1 MASSGVAPRTK
12 LRTSAAGIPP
22 PSTRTVFVVRQT
34 GTGMRVLRVGLIW
47 VVIGLFMATADALS
61 PHVFIRV
68 SAWVSL
74 FFLGVLLS
82 FWALLSL
89 ERAAA
94 ATGALIGIFLGP
106 YSLTWQLWVTYGMH
120 WSTIF
125 PVRLYPFGIALD
137 PFEWYLMMTIGMA
150 MFIGCLA
157 ALARLS
163 RPSIGYIRVHPES
176 GQAYWLG
183 DPPYRD

>member
-1 MASSGVAPRTK
+1 MASSG
-12 LRTSAAGIPP
+12 AAGRGRTPSSTHGIPRP
-22 PSTRTVFVVRQT
+22 PTRTIFVVHQT
-34 GTGMRVLRVGLIW
+34 GAGTRVLRLGLIW

-61 PHVFIRV
+61 PQTFIRV

-82 FWALLSL
+82 FWALLSFQ
-89 ERAAA
+89 RAAA
-94 ATGALIGIFLGP
+94 ATGALIGTFLGP

-137 PFEWYLMMTIGMA
+137 PFEWYLMMLVGMA
-150 MFIGCLA
+150 MFVGCLV

-163 RPSIGYIRVHPES
+163 RPSVGYLRVHPET
-176 GQAYWLG
+176 GQAFWLG